1 MNEKGL
7 YPLPLPIKVF
17 IISYLVLISAGLLL
31 AFWVVLESPVLK
43 GETIESQYP
52 PEALQDLKAA
62 EFYENLK
69 KAHVHHLGHVF
80 MVFSIAGIYAFT
92 REKSNIKIQIIVWTV
107 ITTLIHTLAFLIYS
121 RILLIV
127 FGSIYAGLMVY
138 MMIIILIDL
147 YKPIR
152 ELIPTSSGA

>member
-43 GETIESQYP
+43 GVTIDSQYP
-52 PEALQDLKAA
+52 PEALQDLKTAQ
-62 EFYENLK
+62 FYENLK
-69 KAHVHHLGHVF
+69 KAHVHHLGHIF
-80 MVFSIAGIYAFT
+80 MVFSIAGIYVFT
-92 REKSNIKIQIIVWTV
+92 RVKSNIKIQITVWTV
-107 ITTLIHTLAFLIYS
+107 IATLIHTLAFLIYS

-152 ELIPTSSGA
+152 ELIPTSS